1 MIERC
6 WTVLESTHLPQDAA
20 AISDCKA
27 VVTLVTSSLPTDL
40 IGVEVAARYC
50 NLFPISIARRRSTW
64 RWDPSLSLGQLRLSE
79 NTQIAG
85 IFFIPAE
92 G

>member
-50 NLFPISIARRRSTW
+50 NLFPHFNRTA
-64 RWDPSLSLGQLRLSE
+64 PLNVALGSQLE
-79 NTQIAG
+79 FGTAAP
-85 IFFIPAE
+85 F
-92 G
+92 